1 MNLETLDFS
10 SLVSYRD
17 ETLKEIEEVKNYIAV
32 LDDLGEKRL
41 VSDYKLKKNFL
52 TETLSRLED
61 FLYCVHFEI
70 KQRISFNAMG
80 RNREMYDMVTNS
92 ISDDLKRYKNGL
104 HKRV

>member
-10 SLVSYRD
+10 SLVLYRD

-32 LDDLGEKRL
+32 LNDLGEKGL
-41 VSDYKLKKNFL
+41 VGDYKLKKNFL

-61 FLYCVHFEI
+61 FLYCIHFEI

-92 ISDDLKRYKNGL
+92 ISEDLKRYKNGL